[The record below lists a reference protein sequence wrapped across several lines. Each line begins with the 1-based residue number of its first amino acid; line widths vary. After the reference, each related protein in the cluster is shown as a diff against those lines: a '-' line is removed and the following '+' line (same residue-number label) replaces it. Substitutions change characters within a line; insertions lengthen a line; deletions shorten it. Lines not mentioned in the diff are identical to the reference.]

1 MATNTLTNIYSD
13 LDLTFAP
20 QPVTGDV
27 SLVLDSRAVISSV
40 RNLLLTNFYERLWQ
54 PGLGSNMTALL
65 FEPMTGITATSISRE
80 ISDVINNFEP
90 RVNLNE
96 VNVTSDEINNGYNVS
111 LSFFI
116 GNNVQATQITVFL
129 ERVR

>member
-27 SLVLDSRAVISSV
+27 SLVLDSRAVINSV

-90 RVNLNE
+90 RINLNE